1 MRKEEIDI
9 EAGNKGEEDIIT
21 QEVTNLYRRFMQKMK
36 LNEETGRPIADYDR
50 VMQAI
55 AYAEREEE
63 KDGESEEEEDIPGEK
78 CSNHASDD
86 REICQ
91 LIGWA
96 SDDEDEEEYV
106 RRKNTFYDR
115 FYDWE
120 RKKMPNQPIS
130 NNLD

>member
-1 MRKEEIDI
+1 VRKEEIDI

-63 KDGESEEEEDIPGEK
+63 KDGEAEEEDGDK
-78 CSNHASDD
+78 RSYHASHIDNM
-86 REICQ
+86 C
-91 LIGWA
+91 
-96 SDDEDEEEYV
+96 
-106 RRKNTFYDR
+106 
-115 FYDWE
+115 
-120 RKKMPNQPIS
+120 
-130 NNLD
+130 